1 MIRLEKSRWIVG
13 TPALEVCHEDLAAIE
28 MYPLPRRGP
37 FPLEARPYHAF
48 LAVTAEQVDVMMR
61 EARALAT
68 LYGFGTDLEIAVE
81 GASWLFA
88 DPAHP
93 LFGTVV
99 AANLWEDPDGRVLRL
114 ASGMIRV
121 APTQWTPIERVRS
134 EDVAVWLSEKRTGD
148 GRDPRLS
155 SVPLGPNRPLFR
167 DAVLK
172 MKKATLPHRIY
183 VGVAAVPEVL
193 RGIATSGH
201 EPPGCHQL
209 WVVASGVA
217 PKSGLAFEHLGL
229 LTLLWVMA
237 TVDGLDVNNLESA
250 EQVARRILMIERAVK
265 KNPKNPD
272 FSGLEHYMANSL
284 DASGG
289 VVAPDFDKHVASLQR
304 DEALIM
310 KNWRLAREEHE
321 AELKRR
327 NASATKGG
335 KDGKGGKSE
344 AQA

>member
-1 MIRLEKSRWIVG
+1 
-13 TPALEVCHEDLAAIE
+13 
-28 MYPLPRRGP
+28 
-37 FPLEARPYHAF
+37 
-48 LAVTAEQVDVMMR
+48 
-61 EARALAT
+61 
-68 LYGFGTDLEIAVE
+68 
-81 GASWLFA
+81 
-88 DPAHP
+88 
-93 LFGTVV
+93 
-99 AANLWEDPDGRVLRL
+99 
-114 ASGMIRV
+114 
-121 APTQWTPIERVRS
+121 
-134 EDVAVWLSEKRTGD
+134 
-148 GRDPRLS
+148 
-155 SVPLGPNRPLFR
+155 
-167 DAVLK
+167 

-335 KDGKGGKSE
+335 KDGKDGKSE
-344 AQA
+344 